1 MNSIIRFAKNKREIN
16 DAIEL
21 ICRSFPAR
29 YKKEVKFKQLAWL
42 NTIPKDFKLK
52 NFILAIKNKTVVGV
66 FHVNERTLK
75 LGGFKIKILATTDF
89 CIDKSIINN
98 KNFGILFFEKGL
110 NILREL
116 NYPLI
121 MGSARRKLENFYSW
135 YGFTSCNSY
144 SAVEIE
150 KIDYSVLNT
159 HGIIKENFN
168 PKLISFYEKLRVSIL
183 SDEWNHFLRKKNF
196 WRLLQKY
203 INKKKFK
210 FIEIYKNKKIIGFAI
225 IKKNNTILDFG
236 YINNKETLYFGTL
249 FKYLLK
255 RKDYKITFNI
265 SPNNNIFNKLGL
277 IHLGYFSRRIPN
289 EGYVAKILNLKK
301 FIDIFCRIFEKII

>member
-16 DAIEL
+16 EAIEL

-52 NFILAIKNKTVVGV
+52 NFILAIKNKAVVGV

-75 LGGFKIKILATTDF
+75 IGGFKIKILATTDF

-121 MGSARRKLENFYSW
+121 MGNARRKLENFYSW

-159 HGIIKENFN
+159 QGIIKENFN
-168 PKLISFYEKLRVSIL
+168 PKLISFYEKLRISIL

-196 WRLLQKY
+196 WRLLQKF

-236 YINNKETLYFGTL
+236 YINDKETLYFGTL

-255 RKDYKITFNI
+255 N
-265 SPNNNIFNKLGL
+265 
-277 IHLGYFSRRIPN
+277 
-289 EGYVAKILNLKK
+289 
-301 FIDIFCRIFEKII
+301 